1 MKRLLILLLVLAI
14 VVSLASVTF
23 AVYMKSVSVPVMNVG
38 NKIFNVFA
46 QPAYSVTEPRAAVHV
61 PEWQFTVFNSVA
73 YSRPSDLSIT
83 VTFNTA
89 STSGLVVEVLNGS
102 GTVIGSDSFGGSSS
116 VTFSFPDYIGTDSTI
131 RQNLKLRFSYNSM
144 LISPTNHPF
153 GGTTAYYSVLVS
165 AQPQEENLID
175 KVRGN
180 RWVRLEASPG
190 TGNRV
195 NFTATLFEPPDSA
208 SASPNNTRTGTIR
221 LEYSAADGSFT
232 IRRNS
237 GALFTFTGIDPGS
250 VITPTGIV
258 IYGSDFVYGKVL
270 TISSVNINGV
280 PVSGSFLFDSAE
292 DAHLFDGPTPDAD
305 GSFYITFDYAY
316 DNGGYTGS
324 PYFGIYLGYT

>member
-14 VVSLASVTF
+14 VVSLASITF

-38 NKIFNVFA
+38 NKVFNVFA

-61 PEWQFTVFNSVA
+61 PEWQFTVFNSVT

-89 STSGLVVEVLNGS
+89 STSGLVVDVLIG
-102 GTVIGSDSFGGSSS
+102 GTVIGSSNFDGYSS
-116 VTFSFPDYIGTDSTI
+116 VTLLFPGYIGAGSTI
-131 RQNLKLRFSYNSM
+131 RQNLTLRFSYNGM
-144 LISPTNHPF
+144 LISPSNHPF

-165 AQPQEENLID
+165 AQPQEDLIE

-180 RWVRLEASPG
+180 RWVRMEASPG

-195 NFTATLFEPPDSA
+195 NFIATLFDPPDSA

-258 IYGSDFVYGKVL
+258 IYGSDFSYGKTL
-270 TISSVNINGV
+270 TISGVTINGA

-292 DAHLFDGPTPDAD
+292 DAHLFTGLTPDAD
-305 GSFYITFDYAY
+305 GSFYISFDYAY
-316 DNGGYTGS
+316 ANGGYTGS